1 MQRSLHCRFQCLQL
15 LSLLLSSPSYWRL
28 ARSGSFAAGVGRK
41 GPKRQQ
47 QAAIAIGSASH
58 LSSRARPL
66 PGTSRTSNQERLD
79 RAAHG
84 ANRGNNPPGMQRRTP
99 VQAGALLPNSPLISG
114 VLLPNSSNQPPISG
128 TPLPSNSSQHRLSNQ
143 HGGHLTML
151 RASRPIHGALLPR
164 NSSNQPPISG
174 ALLPTRQLRL
184 PGSQRRRQHRQHRTP
199 GASRPPARGARP
211 TNHHSPHRVS
221 PRRPMALA
229 TMVPAPPGD
238 RPPIVPRKIPGIT
251 QPPHPPISGAVARHP
266 SIAPSARLHPG
277 SNKAA
282 SDRITEA

>member
-114 VLLPNSSNQPPISG
+114 VLLP
-128 TPLPSNSSQHRLSNQ
+128 TAA
-143 HGGHLTML
+143 T
-151 RASRPIHGALLPR
+151 SRQSVEHPC
-164 NSSNQPPISG
+164 
-174 ALLPTRQLRL
+174 
-184 PGSQRRRQHRQHRTP
+184 
-199 GASRPPARGARP
+199 PA
-211 TNHHSPHRVS
+211 T
-221 PRRPMALA
+221 
-229 TMVPAPPGD
+229 
-238 RPPIVPRKIPGIT
+238 
-251 QPPHPPISGAVARHP
+251 
-266 SIAPSARLHPG
+266 
-277 SNKAA
+277 AA
-282 SDRITEA
+282 STGSATSMGGT